1 MFKIVIAVVVQS
13 EFCLEMHQNK
23 IFLIFYISTS
33 KRSENKKNIIL
44 SKKKF
49 QNFLAKHSL
58 NCWKC
63 FD

>member
-23 IFLIFYISTS
+23 NFLIFYISTS

-44 SKKKF
+44 SKK
-49 QNFLAKHSL
+49 NFKI
-58 NCWKC
+58 
-63 FD
+63 F